1 MMDNQTDIQVD
12 SYIYIFC
19 LFSGGIMNMT
29 YLFIAALTKCMN
41 IFQCVESNI
50 LITSVFIKP
59 VQ

>member
-1 MMDNQTDIQVD
+1 
-12 SYIYIFC
+12 
-19 LFSGGIMNMT
+19 MNMT

-50 LITSVFIKP
+50 VITSVFIKP